1 MVALRRAAPA
11 VELALYLT
19 QRPTH
24 ARCNHFQREGVQAS
38 LSSTLKG
45 SCDQVLKKLR
55 FSRTYHDRVVERRG
69 TGNLKGVPSFL

>member
-45 SCDQVLKKLR
+45 SCDQVLR
-55 FSRTYHDRVVERRG
+55 NSDFHAHIRTEQSRGEERG
-69 TGNLKGVPSFL
+69 I